1 MKNSWKI
8 YLVWK
13 AQKTHLG
20 RVNKLFF
27 CLIEAKY
34 PFSKFSALFI
44 PLYTTIIFYFTLLAF
59 VTPLCLLPWIIV
71 SHGFE
76 VVFCSMLPCYWAS
89 AMYAQLLFHLQ
100 PNKKQQFKG
109 RKTLSLTLVVND
121 CISRSIQAD
130 MFIDTSVLKIMKNA
144 DYNSI
149 NKAQKQ
155 HLVTIQM
162 LENQNKHCRANRG
175 GDS

>member
-1 MKNSWKI
+1 
-8 YLVWK
+8 
-13 AQKTHLG
+13 
-20 RVNKLFF
+20 
-27 CLIEAKY
+27 
-34 PFSKFSALFI
+34 
-44 PLYTTIIFYFTLLAF
+44 
-59 VTPLCLLPWIIV
+59 
-71 SHGFE
+71 
-76 VVFCSMLPCYWAS
+76 
-89 AMYAQLLFHLQ
+89 MYAQLLFHVQ
-100 PNKKQQFKG
+100 PNKKGQFKG

-130 MFIDTSVLKIMKNA
+130 MFIDKSVLKIMKNA